1 MHRFFLSPDHFND
14 RQVTVTDKQFLH
26 QWMKVLRFKVG
37 DEVMLCDGNQNEY
50 KCKFSKLNQKQVV
63 LEIQDKRIRTEK
75 FSSDVHLYLPI
86 LNNQNKF
93 EMVLEKGTEMGV
105 KSFTPIVTRRTQVK
119 SLRKFDRLLN
129 IVREA
134 AEQSGRTILP
144 QVNEI
149 TSLEPAL
156 KSILAGE
163 DILLGYVGEVEKLYK
178 FKTKKNSV
186 YHVFI
191 GPEGDFD
198 KDELIMFKKF
208 GAIPFS
214 LGKQVLRAETAAM
227 SAIAL
232 LLCR

>member
-1 MHRFFLSPDHFND
+1 MHRFFLSPDHFNND
-14 RQVTVTDKQFLH
+14 QVVVSDKQFLH
-26 QWMKVLRFKVG
+26 QWMKVLRFKTG

-50 KCKFSKLNQKQVV
+50 DCKFEKLDQKEAV
-63 LEIQDKRIRTEK
+63 LKIEK
-75 FSSDVHLYLPI
+75 KEVRKERFACDVHLYLPI
-86 LNNQNKF
+86 LNNQNRF

-105 KSFTPIVTRRTQVK
+105 KSFTPIITKRTQIR
-119 SLRKFDRLLN
+119 SLRKFERLLN

-144 QVNEI
+144 QVNEA

-163 DILLGYVGEVEKLYK
+163 DILLGYMGEAEKLFK

-198 KDELIMFKKF
+198 KDELTVFKELE
-208 GAIPFS
+208 AIPFS
-214 LGKQVLRAETAAM
+214 LGEQVLRAETAAV
-227 SAIAL
+227 SAVAL